1 MNAVSPESVKV
12 KIMERDYIFVC
23 APDEKETLL
32 SCVALVDE
40 KMNAIKNMG
49 KLTQIDRIA
58 VMAALMIA
66 NDLITKSPTATEPE
80 DSTETN
86 HPLGDYNAPGLE
98 QLQDKLDLYL
108 TKLKPQLRIE
118 EKGLFG

>member
-1 MNAVSPESVKV
+1 MNAISPESVKV
-12 KIMERDYIFVC
+12 KIMERDYIFAC

-32 SCVALVDE
+32 RCVALVDE

-58 VMAALMIA
+58 VMAALMMA
-66 NDLITKSPTATEPE
+66 NELITKSATAPAPEGLTEN
-80 DSTETN
+80 N
-86 HPLGDYNAPGLE
+86 HPPGDYDASGLE